1 MDTHQPWG
9 DLVSDANDL
18 DEPVVSL
25 GARLREVRLTSG
37 LSLREVARRLGVSP
51 SFVSQVE
58 NGKSQP
64 SVATL
69 YSFAQLFDVSIDQLF
84 VTDDGDSSPSLP
96 AAAGTP
102 VAKPGHPSVVV
113 IDGTEK
119 VSGSTVRRANIG
131 DPGDAWPQTDERARM
146 SVMRPGSRP
155 RIVMDS
161 GVIWE
166 QLATNTGADLDFIE
180 VVYPA
185 HSSSTNDQRMLQHV
199 GFEYGYLIAGELEV
213 QVGFETFTLHAGE
226 SMGFDSGT
234 PHLFRNLSDVPARG
248 IWCIHHPGQ

>member
-1 MDTHQPWG
+1 
-9 DLVSDANDL
+9 VSDASDL
-18 DEPVVSL
+18 EEPVVNL
-25 GARLREVRLTSG
+25 GARLREVRLKSG

-84 VTDDGDSSPSLP
+84 VTDAEGGQASLTGP
-96 AAAGTP
+96 PGTP

-113 IDGTEK
+113 IEGNHEPADNTI
-119 VSGSTVRRANIG
+119 RRANIG
-131 DPGDAWPQTDERARM
+131 NPGDAWPQTDERARM
-146 SVMRPGSRP
+146 SVMRLGSRP

-166 QLATNTGADLDFIE
+166 QLATNTGVDLDFIE
-180 VVYPA
+180 VVYPP

-248 IWCIHHPGQ
+248 IWCIHHPRQ